1 MRKRLRRLAWHVLL
15 LTAGVITA
23 NQVRATDTVDTAEN
37 RNEPRKV
44 LFDTDPGGDDVFA
57 LLWLQSLAKQ
67 GHAEIVAVTTV
78 AGNVGAQ
85 YTFANACKTL
95 ALGGFG
101 HVEVGRSVPV
111 GEGGEDATHIHG
123 NDGMGNLSRTLPDPK
138 RRLSEARRSDDI
150 IIEKL
155 NDAPGEITLVAVGP
169 LTNLAAA
176 EAKAPGILAKAKEV
190 VIMGGAFRQQ
200 GNITPCAEFNIYR
213 DPEAAQKVFASRDDI
228 VVLPLDI
235 TEKVT
240 FTTERAGPVAE
251 AAPENRIARFMV
263 DLCRFMAKTSMS
275 YRSTEGIR
283 GFHVHDATTLAYLF
297 YPETLSFR
305 RAKVLVETKGEW
317 TRGQTVFDDR
327 HVAKPEA
334 NAWVALQVDAANL
347 LAIMAED
354 FKVLVE

>member
-1 MRKRLRRLAWHVLL
+1 MRHQFVQCVLL
-15 LTAGVITA
+15 LTVSVVVAS
-23 NQVRATDTVDTAEN
+23 QVRATDMVDAAGN
-37 RNEPRKV
+37 RSKPREI

-111 GEGGEDATHIHG
+111 GEGGEDAAHIHG
-123 NDGMGNLSRTLPDPK
+123 DDGMGNLSRTLPDPK
-138 RRLSEARRSDDI
+138 RRLGEARRSDDI

-155 NDAPGEITLVAVGP
+155 NAAPGEIMLVAVGP

-176 EAKAPGILAKAKEV
+176 EEKAPGILRKAKEV

-200 GNITPCAEFNIYR
+200 GNITPCAEFNIYC

-240 FTTERAGPVAE
+240 FTTQRASTIAIASSE
-251 AAPENRIARFMV
+251 SRIARFIAN
-263 DLCRFMAKTSMS
+263 LCQFMAKTSMS

-305 RAKVLVETKGEW
+305 RAKVRVETKGEW

-334 NAWVALQVDAANL
+334 NAWVALQVDATNL

-354 FKVLVE
+354 FKVLVGSE

>member
-1 MRKRLRRLAWHVLL
+1 
-15 LTAGVITA
+15 
-23 NQVRATDTVDTAEN
+23 VD
-37 RNEPRKV
+37 
-44 LFDTDPGGDDVFA
+44 
-57 LLWLQSLAKQ
+57 
-67 GHAEIVAVTTV
+67 
-78 AGNVGAQ
+78 
-85 YTFANACKTL
+85 
-95 ALGGFG
+95 
-101 HVEVGRSVPV
+101 
-111 GEGGEDATHIHG
+111 EGGEDAAHIHG
-123 NDGMGNLSRTLPDPK
+123 DDGMGNLSRTLPEPK
-138 RRLSEARRSDDI
+138 RRVSEARRSDDI

-155 NDAPGEITLVAVGP
+155 NAAPGEIILVAVGP

-176 EAKAPGILAKAKEV
+176 EEKAPGILRKAKEV

-200 GNITPCAEFNIYR
+200 GNITPCAEFNIYC

-240 FTTERAGPVAE
+240 FTTERAGTVLE
-251 AAPENRIARFMV
+251 TAPESRIARFIV

-305 RAKVLVETKGEW
+305 RARVRIETKGEW

-327 HVAKPEA
+327 HVVKTEA
-334 NAWVALQVDAANL
+334 NAWVATQVDATNL
-347 LAIMAED
+347 LAIMVED
-354 FKVLVE
+354 FKVLIESE

>member
-1 MRKRLRRLAWHVLL
+1 MRHRLVRSVLL
-15 LTAGVITA
+15 LTTGIVMAS
-23 NQVRATDTVDTAEN
+23 QVRATDMVDTAEN
-37 RNEPRKV
+37 RSNPRKI

-78 AGNVGAQ
+78 AGNVSAQ

-111 GEGGEDATHIHG
+111 DEGGDDASHIHG
-123 NDGMGNLSRTLPDPK
+123 NDGMGNLSRTLPEPK

-155 NDAPGEITLVAVGP
+155 NAAPGEIILVAVGP

-176 EAKAPGILAKAKEV
+176 EEKAPGILRKAKEV

-200 GNITPCAEFNIYR
+200 GNITPCAEFNIYC

-235 TEKVT
+235 TKKVT
-240 FTTERAGPVAE
+240 FTTERAGAVAE
-251 AAPENRIARFMV
+251 TAPDSRIARFLAG
-263 DLCRFMAKTSMS
+263 LCEFMARTSMS
-275 YRSTEGIR
+275 YRSTEGVR
-283 GFHVHDATTLAYLF
+283 GFHVHDAATLAYLL

-305 RAKVLVETKGEW
+305 RAKVRVETKGEW
-317 TRGQTVFDDR
+317 TRGKTVLDDR
-327 HVAKPEA
+327 HGAKTEA
-334 NAWVALQVDAANL
+334 NAWVALQVDATNL
-347 LAIMAED
+347 LAIMVED
-354 FKVLVE
+354 FKVLIGSD